1 MSYVQQQIIDMAPQL
16 SDTAADAVYKVMST
30 FIVLENKRKNTD
42 VSEKRQAY
50 LRLKKMVGGFPAD
63 FDPEK
68 EIAEAREAKYGT
80 LD

>member
-1 MSYVQQQIIDMAPQL
+1 MSLAQQQIIDMAPQL
-16 SDTAADAVYKVMST
+16 SDAAANAVVNVMST
-30 FIVLENKRKNTD
+30 FIVLEGRKKDTN

-50 LRLKKMVGGFPAD
+50 FRLKKMVGGFPED

>member
-16 SDTAADAVYKVMST
+16 SDSAADAVYKVMST
-30 FIVLENKRKNTD
+30 FIMLENKKNTGI
-42 VSEKRQAY
+42 SEKRQAY

-63 FDPEK
+63 FDPER
-68 EIAEAREAKYGT
+68 EITEAREAKYGT